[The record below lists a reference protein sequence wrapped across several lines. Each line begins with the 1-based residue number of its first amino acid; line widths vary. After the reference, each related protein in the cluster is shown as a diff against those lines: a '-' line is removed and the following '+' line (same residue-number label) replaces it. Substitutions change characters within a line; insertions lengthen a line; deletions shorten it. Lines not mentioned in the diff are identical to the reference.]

1 MSLEGDSD
9 GEGAPRKTHDSNVVS
24 KMRNSLIR
32 RVGGGVRR
40 RGEGGVR
47 RTERVLAGA
56 AICASVT

>member
-32 RVGGGVRR
+32 RVGGGSGGGG
-40 RGEGGVR
+40 RGESGGQKESWQVPQ
-47 RTERVLAGA
+47 
-56 AICASVT
+56 SVHR

>member
-32 RVGGGVRR
+32 RRRRGAGGGGGVS
-40 RGEGGVR
+40 GGQKESWQVPQ
-47 RTERVLAGA
+47 
-56 AICASVT
+56 SVHR